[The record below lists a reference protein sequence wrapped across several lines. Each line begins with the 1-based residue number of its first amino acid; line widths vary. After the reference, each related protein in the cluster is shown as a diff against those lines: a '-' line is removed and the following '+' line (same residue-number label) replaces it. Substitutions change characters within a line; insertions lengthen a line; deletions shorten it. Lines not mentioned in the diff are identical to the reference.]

1 MRDDKFNCPMEIYI
15 NDVLAYYSN
24 SEEKSAEVQNIG
36 IPQYI
41 LKSGKQ
47 IFRIKIFPL
56 LDKTKI

>member
-1 MRDDKFNCPMEIYI
+1 MEIYI

-24 SEEKSAEVQNIG
+24 SEEKSAGVQNID

-47 IFRIKIFPL
+47 IIRIKISPL
-56 LDKTKI
+56 LDKNKNLEKLV